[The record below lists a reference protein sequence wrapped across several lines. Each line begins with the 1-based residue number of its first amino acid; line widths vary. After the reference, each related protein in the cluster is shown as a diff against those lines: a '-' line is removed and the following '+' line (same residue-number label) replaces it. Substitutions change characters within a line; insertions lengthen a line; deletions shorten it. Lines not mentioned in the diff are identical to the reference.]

1 MKETIWKRGRLLA
14 VGVIAI
20 VGVGAFAAACS
31 SGTSSG
37 DKTST
42 AAAGAPRPT
51 TAAAPTAAAKTA
63 PANTPASTP
72 ASGATT
78 GAVTELGSTPGWG
91 GGATATVFY
100 TKQFFCDKTPCEAG
114 TAGTNAPATKDP
126 VPSVW
131 VLVPLFKDTTGL
143 NFHCPTEGNCVAHP
157 KELDVSKI
165 GLGNVIPLPPHSHI
179 VDTKEAGFSAAA
191 NTPWKVVVVGVK
203 TRAAW
208 DMLEQ
213 GKSIDTLRTVQAM
226 GDTTATGDV
235 PSNIVLFFGIR

>member
-1 MKETIWKRGRLLA
+1 MSQSVWKRGRLLA
-14 VGVIAI
+14 AGLVAIAGVT
-20 VGVGAFAAACS
+20 AFAVACG
-31 SGTSSG
+31 GTSST

-42 AAAGAPRPT
+42 AAAGAPKATVAPKTTPTTSTSASPASGSTT
-51 TAAAPTAAAKTA
+51 TAA
-63 PANTPASTP
+63 
-72 ASGATT
+72 
-78 GAVTELGSTPGWG
+78 ELGTTPGWG
-91 GGATATVFY
+91 GGKVATVFY
-100 TKQFFCDKTPCEAG
+100 TKPFFCDKTPCEAG
-114 TAGTNAPATKDP
+114 TAGTNAPGTSNP

-131 VLVPLFKDTTGL
+131 VLVPLFKDTSGL

-165 GLGNVIPLPPHSHI
+165 GLGSVIPLPPHSHI
-179 VDTKEAGFSAAA
+179 VDTTEAGFSAAA
-191 NTPWKVVVVGVK
+191 NTPWKVVVVGIK

-213 GKSIDTLRTVQAM
+213 GKSIDTLRQVQAM